1 MKVNQLYHKMGKV
14 RSTCACITYLSKGE
28 SVLVVVVAE
37 RGVGLVHEAKSYKL
51 FPPS

>member
-1 MKVNQLYHKMGKV
+1 MCVHV
-14 RSTCACITYLSKGE
+14 CVHCSACVHACITYLSKGE